1 MATMST
7 AKSAV
12 DFLGRVAAA
21 SAAMTVSQ
29 HVEIAIT
36 HRAPSDLPVRV
47 FERLTGITVAR
58 GVARIVAGQ
67 IPQGGLAAQAVGVAR
82 QTQHLPAVPAVLL
95 NVSTLVV
102 SNAVIAGALGLSDM
116 PWRWS
121 AGDIGTDLLHKT
133 SLALAAHVL
142 TRSRAAAAA

>member
-1 MATMST
+1 MSIAKST
-7 AKSAV
+7 A
-12 DFLGRVAAA
+12 DFLGRAAAA

-47 FERLTGITVAR
+47 VERLTGFTVPP

-82 QTQHLPAVPAVLL
+82 RTRNLPAVSAVLI

-102 SNAVIAGALGLSDM
+102 SNAVVASALGLSHM

-121 AGDIGTDLLHKT
+121 AAEIGTDLLHKT
-133 SLALAAHVL
+133 SLAIAAHVL
-142 TRSRAAAAA
+142 TRSRVWDAA